1 MVMKKETQIKILDKV
16 FHSALGAFS
25 NSLKDGDGFLPL
37 DAFVKED
44 KDFYKGTVPFLK
56 KPKRGAKWCVGS
68 AQASLVPEDILKRPY
83 YLGGY
88 ISPDNGFK
96 NLIKYVIDNMAA
108 RCIAID
114 DGSKRGISVF
124 CTVDCIGITNADI
137 RNIRKAFSELFSKEY
152 PDKTLASV
160 NVFSTHTHS
169 CIDTE
174 GLWTDLFGKIH
185 RNIKRNRSGKGILEK
200 GADEQYMRFL
210 TKKASEAMLEAV
222 RNMTP
227 GEMYFAKKD
236 LSSKYFSNKNRPSAT
251 GMVTEI
257 MRLSFYPDDKNI
269 KPLLIVNLP
278 IHPDVAGLPTSDR
291 EESGH
296 ELSGDYIYYMG
307 ETVNKAGVD
316 FMFFNGAICA
326 IYSSRELTNDGIK
339 LKARYEQSERFGRE
353 MGRIALALTKTVEE
367 IEADSSLCTTREICE
382 DAIRAQR
389 DGGKYTLWY
398 EGWKPVFEEKV
409 EPFFN
414 IRLKEVKVPVENP
427 LIAAAGKLR
436 LANYKVL
443 KENKNRYCVFT
454 EVGFLQFGNSFKA
467 VLVPGEYCC
476 DLLVGGASL
485 KKESSARG
493 YDFEYPT
500 AREIFGDD
508 TYALGLA
515 NDAVGYIV
523 PDNDYTLGDPKNH
536 YHEFVSLGC
545 FTGSAVNGGLSE
557 LKKSLDAEEKAN
569 AN

>member
-1 MVMKKETQIKILDKV
+1 MKKDTKIKILDKTI
-16 FHSALGAFS
+16 HGALTAFS
-25 NSLKDGDGFLPL
+25 RSLKDGSDFMPFEGYTP
-37 DAFVKED
+37 EGEG
-44 KDFYKGTVPFLK
+44 FYKGTFPFLK
-56 KPKRGAKWCVGS
+56 KAKKSAKWYMGS
-68 AQASLVPEDILKRPY
+68 ASASLVPDDILKRPY

-88 ISPDNGFK
+88 ISPDNDFK
-96 NLIKYVIDNMAA
+96 NIIKFVIDNMMA
-108 RCIAID
+108 RCVAVD
-114 DGSKRGISVF
+114 DGSGRGISVF

-137 RNIRKAFSELFSKEY
+137 RNIRAAFFKLFSKKY
-152 PDKTLASV
+152 PEKTLASV

-174 GLWTDLFGKIH
+174 GLWTDLFGKI
-185 RNIKRNRSGKGILEK
+185 RRGVKRSITGKGILEK

-210 TKKASEAMLEAV
+210 TKKAASAMLDAV
-222 RNMTP
+222 ESLTP

-236 LSSKYFSNKNRPSAT
+236 LSAKYFSNKNRPSAT
-251 GMVTEI
+251 GLVTKI
-257 MRLSFYPDDKNI
+257 MRLTFFPEDKS
-269 KPLLIVNLP
+269 KRPVLIVNLP

-307 ETVNKAGVD
+307 ETVNKAGFD

-367 IEADSSLCTTREICE
+367 IEADSSLCTTSEICE
-382 DAIRAQR
+382 DVIRAQR

-398 EGWKPVFEEKV
+398 EGWIPVSQMKV

-414 IRLKEVKVPVENP
+414 IRLKEVRVPVENP
-427 LIAAAGKLR
+427 LIIAAGKLR

-443 KENKNRYCVFT
+443 KEGKNRYSVFT
-454 EVGFLQFGNSFKA
+454 EVGYLEFGNSFKA

-476 DLLVGGASL
+476 DLLVGGESL
-485 KKESSARG
+485 KKESSARK
-493 YDFEYPT
+493 YDFKYPT
-500 AREIFGDD
+500 AREIFGED

-515 NDAVGYIV
+515 NDAIGYIV

-545 FTGSAVNGGLSE
+545 YTGSAINNGLYE
-557 LKKSLDAEEKAN
+557 LKKSLDREKN
-569 AN
+569 